1 MNKYVTSFFLKD
13 LSNIGDQ
20 MGATTTEG
28 KGFGSVTKVKPPIY
42 NGVVKSD
49 NISQDALISYHID
62 IEATGNITADGY
74 IEAVEDVYVGGG
86 VAIDGNIV
94 VEGNINSNGSIRA
107 NGTIRGYAAGQL
119 LNTSIITSTA
129 GTISS
134 SSTVVTSLA
143 SVSYTPVHTNSTLWI
158 EYHVPYVVDGSGADD
173 FRSQIKVDN
182 GEITWRDQ
190 VWTTSTTGGA
200 GTRSATVFP
209 IAGAYTNANI
219 TAKTIVVGVERN
231 GSDDAILLNRT
242 GSVLRIQEYAN

>member
-1 MNKYVTSFFLKD
+1 
-13 LSNIGDQ
+13 

-62 IEATGNITADGY
+62 MEATGNITADGY
-74 IEAVEDVYVGGG
+74 IEAVGDVYVGGDIDVDG
-86 VAIDGNIV
+86 AVIVDGNIT
-94 VEGNINSNGSIRA
+94 S

-134 SSTVVTSLA
+134 SSTVATSLA

-173 FRSQIKVDN
+173 FRSQITVNN

-209 IAGAYTNANI
+209 IAGAYTNANL
-219 TAKTIVVGVERN
+219 TAKTIVVGVERS
-231 GSDDAILLNRT
+231 GSDDTILLNRT
-242 GSVLRIQEYAN
+242 GSVLRIQEYAR

>member
-1 MNKYVTSFFLKD
+1 
-13 LSNIGDQ
+13 

-28 KGFGSVTKVKPPIY
+28 KGNGSVTAVKPPIY

-62 IEATGNITADGY
+62 MEATGNITADGY
-74 IEAVEDVYVGGG
+74 IEAVGDVYVGGDIDVDG
-86 VAIDGNIV
+86 AVIVDGNIT
-94 VEGNINSNGSIRA
+94 S

-134 SSTVVTSLA
+134 SSTVATSLA

-173 FRSQIKVDN
+173 FRSQITVNN

-209 IAGAYTNANI
+209 IAGAYTNANL
-219 TAKTIVVGVERN
+219 TAKTIVVGVERS
-231 GSDDAILLNRT
+231 GSDDTILLNRT
-242 GSVLRIQEYAN
+242 GSVLRIQEYAR

>member
-1 MNKYVTSFFLKD
+1 
-13 LSNIGDQ
+13 

-62 IEATGNITADGY
+62 MEATGNITADGY
-74 IEAVEDVYVGGG
+74 IEAVGDVYVGGDIDVDG
-86 VAIDGNIV
+86 AVIVDGNIT
-94 VEGNINSNGSIRA
+94 S

-134 SSTVVTSLA
+134 SSTVATSLA

-173 FRSQIKVDN
+173 FRSQITVNN

-209 IAGAYTNANI
+209 IAGAYTNANL
-219 TAKTIVVGVERN
+219 TAKTIVVGVERSS
-231 GSDDAILLNRT
+231 SDDAILLNRT
-242 GSVLRIQEYAN
+242 GSVLRIQEYAR